1 MADGTIDIEVKV
13 DAAGAHREMDGLEAK
28 AKKTEREMEGVG
40 DDGFSGLEKSAIGA
54 KGALQLL
61 AGAAAAVGLKE
72 LMGEAVGASDA
83 LTKFDKTMSA
93 ADFGGDEIMSAKS
106 AMKEYADQT
115 VYDTQTM
122 MNTTAQLAANGIE
135 DYVGLTQAAGNMNAA
150 FGGSEETMRSVAM
163 VMTQTAG
170 AGNLTTEN
178 WNQLTDAI
186 PGASG
191 KLQEALL
198 QAGAYTGNFRK
209 AMEDGEITADEF
221 NAAVMQ
227 IGGTPVAVEA
237 AKSVDTFEG
246 AMGNAAAGVTSSI
259 QEIVDKYKPFLTDFI
274 TGLGE
279 TAKGAVEDFGGAVSW
294 LADNFDRV
302 GPVIMAAVG
311 ALGAYKLAMLIS
323 GVIQTVTGAVNAF
336 KTAQEASTIAQAAL
350 NAVLNANP
358 FMVVVTLLGLLVGA
372 FVTAWTTNEEFRNLV
387 IATWDEIKR
396 TASDVWGRIVTFF
409 TVDIPG
415 AIDRAVQWF
424 QQLPGRVQQ
433 ALSDMIARLARWVQ
447 DTARNA
453 ADAGSR
459 FMRGVSDGF
468 NSAVEFVR
476 GIPGR
481 ILGALGNLGGLLVES
496 GKSMLR
502 GLADG
507 IRQGVSGAIDAVKK
521 GLSDIRSFFPFSPA
535 KRGPFSGRG
544 WVKYSGISMA
554 ETLGDSFYG
563 AIGRAR
569 AKVEAGLGTIHA
581 AIDLPRLTAGSVPGG
596 ARDVHQTIV
605 FQSPVRTPDE
615 MAREARMFDRYG
627 LGADY

>member
-72 LMGEAVGASDA
+72 LMGEAVSASDA

-170 AGNLTTEN
+170 AGKLTTEN

-198 QAGAYTGNFRK
+198 QAGAYTGNFRQ

-227 IGGTPVAVEA
+227 IGTTPVAVEA

-311 ALGAYKLAMLIS
+311 ALGAYKLAMLIT

-336 KTAQEASTIAQAAL
+336 KTAQEASTIAQAAF

-387 IATWDEIKR
+387 IATWDAIKQ
-396 TASDVWGRIVTFF
+396 AAADVWGRIVTFF
-409 TVDIPG
+409 TVDIPS
-415 AIDRAVQWF
+415 AINAAVLWF
-424 QQLPGRVQQ
+424 QQLPERIKW
-433 ALSDMIARLARWVQ
+433 ALSQAIAKIAWWVSGVKQ
-447 DTARNA
+447 GAI
-453 ADAGSR
+453 DAGR
-459 FMRGVSDGF
+459 NFLQGVSDGF
-468 NSAVEFVR
+468 NSAVEFVK

-481 ILGALGNLGGLLVES
+481 ILGALGNLGNLLVES

-507 IRQGVSGAIDAVKK
+507 ISQGVSGAIDAVKK

>member
-83 LTKFDKTMSA
+83 LTKFDNTMSA

-106 AMKEYADQT
+106 AMKQYADQT

-150 FGGSEETMRSVAM
+150 FGGSAESMQSVAM

-170 AGNLTTEN
+170 AGKLTTEN

-209 AMEDGEITADEF
+209 AMEEGEITAEEF
-221 NAAVMQ
+221 NTAVMQ
-227 IGGTPVAVEA
+227 IGNTPVAVEA
-237 AKSVDTFEG
+237 ATSMDTFEG

-259 QEIVDKYKPFLTDFI
+259 QEIIDKYKPFLTDFI
-274 TGLGE
+274 TGFGE
-279 TAKGAVEDFGGAVSW
+279 TAKGAVEVFGGAVSW
-294 LADNFDRV
+294 LVDNFDRV

-336 KTAQEASTIAQAAL
+336 KTAQEGSTIAQAAL

-358 FMVVVTLLGLLVGA
+358 FMVVVTLLGMLVGA
-372 FVTAWTTNEEFRNLV
+372 FVTAWTTSEEFRNLV
-387 IATWDEIKR
+387 IATWDAIKQS
-396 TASDVWGRIVTFF
+396 AADVWGRIVTLF

-415 AIDRAVQWF
+415 AIDKAVQWF

-433 ALSDMIARLARWVQ
+433 GLSDMIARLGKWVQ

-453 ADAGSR
+453 GDAGSR
-459 FMRGVSDGF
+459 FLQGVVDGF
-468 NSAVEFVR
+468 NSAVEYVK

-481 ILGALGNLGGLLVES
+481 ILDALGNLGNLLVES

-596 ARDVHQTIV
+596 ARDVQQTIV
-605 FQSPVRTPDE
+605 FQAPVRTPDE
-615 MAREARMFDRYG
+615 MAREARMLDRYG
-627 LGADY
+627 LGAAY

>member
-40 DDGFSGLEKSAIGA
+40 DDGFSGLEKSVIGA

-106 AMKEYADQT
+106 AMKQYADQT

-122 MNTTAQLAANGIE
+122 MSTTAQLAANGIE

-150 FGGSEETMRSVAM
+150 FGGSAESMKSVAM

-170 AGNLTTEN
+170 AGKLTTEN

-198 QAGAYTGNFRK
+198 QAGAYTGNFRQ
-209 AMEDGEITADEF
+209 AMEDGEITAAEF

-227 IGGTPVAVEA
+227 IGTTPVAVEA
-237 AKSVDTFEG
+237 ATSVDTFEG

-259 QEIVDKYKPFLTDFI
+259 QEIVDKYKPFITEFITDF
-274 TGLGE
+274 GD

-294 LADNFDRV
+294 LVGNFDRV

-372 FVTAWTTNEEFRNLV
+372 FVTVWTTNEEFRNLV
-387 IATWDEIKR
+387 IATWDAIKQ
-396 TASDVWGRIVTFF
+396 AAADVWGRIVQFF

-415 AIDRAVQWF
+415 AIDKAVQWF

-433 ALSDMIARLARWVQ
+433 GLSDMIARLGQWVQ

-453 ADAGSR
+453 GEAGSK
-459 FMRGVSDGF
+459 FLQGMSDGF
-468 NSAVEFVR
+468 ASAVEFVKS
-476 GIPGR
+476 IPGR
-481 ILGALGNLGGLLVES
+481 ILDALGNLGSLLIES
-496 GKSMLR
+496 GKSMLT

-507 IRQGVSGAIDAVKK
+507 IRQGVTGAIDAVKK

-581 AIDLPRLTAGSVPGG
+581 AIDLPQVTAGSVPGG
-596 ARDVHQTIV
+596 SRDVQQTIV
-605 FQSPVRTPDE
+605 FQAPVRTPDE

-627 LGADY
+627 LGAAY